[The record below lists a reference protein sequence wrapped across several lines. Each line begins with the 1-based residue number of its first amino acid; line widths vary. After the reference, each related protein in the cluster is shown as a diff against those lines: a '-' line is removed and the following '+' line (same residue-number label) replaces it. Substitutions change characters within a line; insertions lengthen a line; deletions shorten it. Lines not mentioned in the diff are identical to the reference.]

1 MAVKAAAIAKT
12 LSIGLT
18 AATLAALAGLGAG
31 EPDAIGAADD
41 GAAAALELAAAAPTA
56 AAPGLAC
63 PGLGAESFTVLAA
76 DGLLGKLMRTVSFL
90 ACGDGVT
97 DGVSAGLG
105 EFSSA
110 IMIFVNL
117 KNPKADCQLESTVIN
132 RLLKVQIILNSPKP
146 NSNCRFQGVS
156 NTINSIKRRLH
167 L

>member
-18 AATLAALAGLGAG
+18 AATLDALAGLGAG
-31 EPDAIGAADD
+31 EPDAIGAAED

-56 AAPGLAC
+56 AAPGLDC

-117 KNPKADCQLESTVIN
+117 KNPNADCQLESTVIN
-132 RLLKVQIILNSPKP
+132 RLLKNSKILNSLNP
-146 NSNCRFQGVS
+146 
-156 NTINSIKRRLH
+156 LH
-167 L
+167 IVDIRELRIFLAKLS

>member
-1 MAVKAAAIAKT
+1 MYILATARMAVKAAKIAKT

-31 EPDAIGAADD
+31 EPDAIGAADE
-41 GAAAALELAAAAPTA
+41 GAAAAAFVLAAAAPTA

-63 PGLGAESFTVLAA
+63 PGLGAESLTVLAA
-76 DGLLGKLMRTVSFL
+76 EGLLGKLMRTVSFF
-90 ACGDGVT
+90 ACGEGVT

-117 KNPKADCQLESTVIN
+117 KNPNADCQLESTVIN
-132 RLLKVQIILNSPKP
+132 RLLKAQKY
-146 NSNCRFQGVS
+146 
-156 NTINSIKRRLH
+156 
-167 L
+167 

>member
-18 AATLAALAGLGAG
+18 AATLVALAGLGAG
-31 EPDAIGAADD
+31 EPEAIGAADD
-41 GAAAALELAAAAPTA
+41 GAADAVLELVAAAPTA

-97 DGVSAGLG
+97 NGVSAGLG

-117 KNPKADCQLESTVIN
+117 KNPDADCQLESTVIN
-132 RLLKVQIILNSPKP
+132 RLLKTQK
-146 NSNCRFQGVS
+146 C
-156 NTINSIKRRLH
+156 
-167 L
+167 